1 MPKRVLIR
9 IGVCDLDVELSYHI
23 CAGAYILERSVRPII
38 TYMIWVKIDES
49 QIGFY
54 LKFLVLKFS
63 TKGII
68 LSFILK
74 KYINERA

>member
-38 TYMIWVKIDES
+38 TYMI
-49 QIGFY
+49 
-54 LKFLVLKFS
+54 
-63 TKGII
+63 
-68 LSFILK
+68 
-74 KYINERA
+74 